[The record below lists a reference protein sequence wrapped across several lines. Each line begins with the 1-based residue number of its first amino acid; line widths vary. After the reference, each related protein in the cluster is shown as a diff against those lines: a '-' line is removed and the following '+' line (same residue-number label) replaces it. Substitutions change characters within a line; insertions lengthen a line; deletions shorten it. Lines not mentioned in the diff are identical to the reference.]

1 MAWFYLRIKVLGGGH
16 QRVDRLRKLRESLM
30 LGEDH
35 VEGGACE
42 QGPTELFAERREA
55 DDLRAG
61 KHAAQDRCCLYS
73 IHPRH
78 TQVQNH
84 QGGCALLGFLDGS
97 DAILSLAAG
106 LERGG
111 PIDEVADGAADR
123 SAVIDDEDS
132 RRPGR
137 WHRR

>member
-1 MAWFYLRIKVLGGGH
+1 
-16 QRVDRLRKLRESLM
+16 M

-35 VEGGACE
+35 VESGGCE
-42 QGPTELFAERREA
+42 QVPTVLLAKRREA

-61 KHAAQDRCCLYS
+61 QYAAQDRCCLYS

-78 TQVQNH
+78 AQVKNH
-84 QGGCALLGFLDGS
+84 QGGCVLLGFRDGS
-97 DAILSLAAG
+97 DAILSLAAR

-111 PIDEVADGAADR
+111 PTDEVADGAAHR

-137 WHRR
+137 SHGRRNY

>member
-1 MAWFYLRIKVLGGGH
+1 
-16 QRVDRLRKLRESLM
+16 M

-35 VEGGACE
+35 VEGGGCE
-42 QGPTELFAERREA
+42 QGPTVLLAKRREA

-61 KHAAQDRCCLYS
+61 QHAVQDQCCLYS

-78 TQVQNH
+78 VQVQNH
-84 QGGCALLGFLDGS
+84 QVGCAFPGFLDGS

-111 PIDEVADGAADR
+111 PTDELADGAAHR

-137 WHRR
+137 WHGRRNTRVYCPRQDEFSVIFAVFILRRFPVA